1 MGVLNGAEGTDWTP
15 FLVSETW
22 ECLLSAERGD
32 IKMLS
37 EHQ

>member
-1 MGVLNGAEGTDWTP
+1 MRVLNGVEGTDWAP
-15 FLVSETW
+15 SLVSQTS

-37 EHQ
+37 EPQ